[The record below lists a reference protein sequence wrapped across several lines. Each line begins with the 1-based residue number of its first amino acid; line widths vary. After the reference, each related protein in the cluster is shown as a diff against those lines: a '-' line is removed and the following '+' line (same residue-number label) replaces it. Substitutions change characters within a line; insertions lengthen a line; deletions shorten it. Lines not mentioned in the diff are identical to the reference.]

1 MDGVTIICAF
11 VILVALIG
19 LAVSVYDDKKQQRSL
34 N

>member
-11 VILVALIG
+11 VILVALSG
-19 LAVSVYDDKKQQRSL
+19 LVVSIYEDKKQQKSL